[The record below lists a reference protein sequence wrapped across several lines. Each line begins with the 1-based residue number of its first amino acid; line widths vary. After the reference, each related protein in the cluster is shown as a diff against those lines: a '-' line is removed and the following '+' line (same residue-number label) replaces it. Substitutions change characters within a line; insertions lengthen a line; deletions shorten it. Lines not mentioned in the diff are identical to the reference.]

1 MARRLLYAVA
11 CVAPAWAVITVVLD
25 GVVLQAGRIRIASTE
40 PIRPLIAGA
49 VALVIYLWRSSRED
63 TAADAVWL
71 HTWFRRLVKAATP
84 LVILLGCAAGLMY
97 GSFTAGGADSYGYVS
112 QAALWLGGDLHIE
125 QPIVEQ
131 VSWPFAAWTFT
142 PLGYRPVSDAGVIVP
157 TYPPGLPLLMAL
169 FSVIFGPRGAF
180 FVVPLLASVALACT
194 YALGK
199 MATGSANVGALAALL
214 VLASPVFLGHA
225 MLPMTDV
232 PVTAG
237 WALTCVL
244 VLKERFSP
252 LLAGMAAGVT
262 LLIRPNL
269 ILLAGAPVLAWL
281 FGDGPQRPRWRT
293 VARTVTAYSAGILGA
308 LIALAIVNVSL
319 YGSPFESGYGSF
331 SDLYGLAALPQN
343 LRNYALWMWQTQS
356 ATVLVGLIP
365 LLVQGTIRRRA
376 VGVCLVALFVLTL
389 VSYVFYNPFENWT
402 YLRFLLPA
410 FPALFVFVAAGVW
423 TLCRRIPIPARVAV
437 ALVLGVA
444 VVSPGVRF
452 ARDQY
457 ILNWHTH
464 EQRYARAGSRVREL
478 APPDAVLF
486 SSQHSGSLRYYTDRL
501 TLRYDLLGE
510 RRLDSAIRELNDK
523 GRPSYLVIDEWEHL
537 DFRKR
542 FAPRNRAGTLEW
554 APLARIPGPPDV
566 LIYDLTS
573 DTK

>member
-1 MARRLLYAVA
+1 MGRRLLYAVA

-40 PIRPLIAGA
+40 PVRPLVTAA
-49 VALVIYLWRSSRED
+49 VALAIYLWRTSRED
-63 TAADAVWL
+63 VTADAAWL
-71 HTWFRRLVKAATP
+71 TRWFRYLVKAATP
-84 LVILLGCAAGLMY
+84 LVILLGCAVAVMY

-142 PLGYRPVSDAGVIVP
+142 PLGYRPVSDAGVTVP

-169 FSVIFGPRGAF
+169 FSLMFGSRGPF

-199 MATGSANVGALAALL
+199 MATGSANVGGLAALL

-237 WALTCVL
+237 WALACVL
-244 VLKERFSP
+244 ALKERPSP
-252 LLAGMAAGVT
+252 LLAGMVAGVT

-269 ILLAGAPVLAWL
+269 ILLAGAPPLAWL
-281 FGDGPQRPRWRT
+281 PGDGDQRRQWRS
-293 VARTVTAYSAGILGA
+293 VAHSAIAYSAGILAA
-308 LIALAIVNVSL
+308 LIALVIVNLSL
-319 YGSPFESGYGSF
+319 YGAPFESGYGSF
-331 SDLYGLAALPQN
+331 SDIYGLAAFPQN
-343 LRNYALWMWQTQS
+343 LRNYALWLWQTQS
-356 ATVLVGLIP
+356 AMVLLGLIP
-365 LLVQGTIRRRA
+365 FVVPRTIPRRA
-376 VGVCLVALFVLTL
+376 VAVCLAALFVLTL

-410 FPALFVFVAAGVW
+410 YPALFVFVAAGVW
-423 TLCRRIPIPARVAV
+423 AVCRRFPTPARVAV
-437 ALVLGVA
+437 ALLLGA
-444 VVSPGVRF
+444 AAVSPAVRF

-457 ILNWHTH
+457 IFNWPTH
-464 EQRYARAGSRVREL
+464 EHRYVLAGSRVKEL
-478 APPDAVLF
+478 APPAAVLF

-523 GRPSYLVIDEWEHL
+523 GRPSFLVIDEFEHP

-542 FAPRNRAGTLEW
+542 FAARNRAGTLEW

-573 DTK
+573 ATK